1 MSKVQTFDEWFA
13 GQDLENCIRDLMRDV
28 WKAAHENAAMV
39 CEKRGAMWEGDRTE
53 SAGHMSF
60 GAECCADA
68 IREAAK

>member
-1 MSKVQTFDEWFA
+1 MSKVQTFEEWVA

-39 CEKRGAMWEGDRTE
+39 CEATGADWPRNQWVET
-53 SAGHMSF
+53 
-60 GAECCADA
+60 GADGCDACASA